1 MRSWLN
7 IISFILLML
16 PLVCSAQNVS
26 RDQHNGITL
35 DRLAEEFEK
44 QHGFHFLFESDDLKE
59 TLTKVDQDSMSLEQA
74 LSNSLKS
81 KDAYVFIDDRKH
93 VFISYNKIS
102 AELDTLLFETPVKN
116 EETTRPTNDQY
127 LKTSRQVGVKNI
139 VLGNKK
145 AGAYQSRV
153 NISGTVTDKI
163 SGAPIY
169 GITLYI
175 DELKDGTITDF
186 DGNYKLNLVKGT
198 YHLSVKSL
206 EYEQV
211 TYILKVY
218 SDDNLN
224 IELDSKVYD
233 LGEVVVRADAVANVE
248 RPAMGV
254 EKLTTKTLKT
264 IPKVMGETDIVKVA
278 LLLPGVQSVGEG
290 TGGFNV
296 RGAPADQNIF
306 YLNQIPVYNTSHLM
320 GFFSSFTPNAIGEFS
335 LYKSSFPANFGG
347 RLSSVFDI
355 STKESTDE
363 PFMLRGGISPITTDA
378 LIEGTL
384 NHKKLTY
391 LVGVRTTYSD
401 WVLNMIN
408 VPALENSS
416 GKFRDGILQLNYK
429 LNEANKLSFTSYSS
443 FDRINLNE
451 LTDFNYQ
458 NLGGSLSW
466 QKLIKNK
473 HQFELTAVSSN
484 YRYNEQNTTTDFQD
498 YDLRYALN
506 HHEAKANL
514 TLRPHSDHTLV
525 VGANTVLYQLDLG
538 ELNPYGSESIIEPL
552 DFGAE
557 QGLETGFY
565 INEEWKVNA
574 RLSLNGG
581 VRLNLY
587 QYLGPQ
593 AVYTYKEEVEKSFE
607 SITDTT
613 FYSARKMIAQYV
625 NPDVRLSAKF
635 ALSEFFSLKAS
646 VNQVHQYINMLSN
659 TIALAPNAKWKLA
672 DQHIKP
678 MEGWQYSIGAFK
690 NMKQNKYEISLEL
703 YYKNVTQLVE
713 FKDGANLVVST
724 LPETEL
730 LQGELNAYGG
740 EFMLKKT
747 SGKLT
752 GWINYT
758 YSRSLVQVAGINYN
772 EIYPANYDKPHAL
785 NVVANYKFS
794 RRISLSSNMVYASG
808 RPITYPT
815 AVFYQ
820 TDFPNTYF
828 SNRNEFR
835 IPNYLR
841 FDVSLSYEGNL
852 KKQKPIHGTW
862 NISIYN
868 LLGRNN
874 AFTVYALQEA
884 SSINGYQLSIFG
896 SPILSVAYQFKLG
909 SYEQ

>member
-1 MRSWLN
+1 MRKW
-7 IISFILLML
+7 SFIICSILLST
-16 PLVCSAQNVS
+16 PFFGVAQNLS
-26 RDQHNGITL
+26 IAKHNGITL
-35 DRLAEEFEK
+35 DRLSQEFEREF
-44 QHGFHFLFESDDLKE
+44 GYYFLFEND
-59 TLTKVDQDSMSLEQA
+59 
-74 LSNSLKS
+74 SLKGTILLVENDS
-81 KDAYVFIDDRKH
+81 TTLASVLKTSLSSRGAFAHIDKQKH
-93 VFISYNKIS
+93 VFITTYKIDDQ
-102 AELDTLLFETPVKN
+102 LDTTLFETPLKSVEQIKP
-116 EETTRPTNDQY
+116 TTNRY
-127 LKTSRQVGVKNI
+127 LQTSRQIGVKTI

-145 AGAYQSRV
+145 EGAYQSKV
-153 NISGTVTDKI
+153 TVSGMVSNKI
-163 SGAPIY
+163 TGEPIF
-169 GITLYI
+169 GITLFI

-186 DGNYKLNLVKGT
+186 DGKYELNLSKGT

-206 EYEQV
+206 EFEEV
-211 TYILKVY
+211 KYILKMY
-218 SDDNLN
+218 SDDKMN
-224 IELDSKVYD
+224 IELDSKVYN

-248 RPAMGV
+248 RPAMGI

-355 STKESTDE
+355 RTKESTE
-363 PFMLRGGISPITTDA
+363 ENFMLRGGISPVTTDA
-378 LIEGTL
+378 LIEGSL
-384 NHKKLTY
+384 NKKKLSY
-391 LVGVRTTYSD
+391 LLGMRTTYSD

-416 GKFRDGILQLNYK
+416 GKFRDGILNLSYDLNK
-429 LNEANKLSFTSYSS
+429 TNELRFTSYYS
-443 FDRINLNE
+443 FDRINLNG

-466 QKLIKNK
+466 RKLIKDK

-484 YRYNEQNTTTDFQD
+484 YQYNEQNTVTDFQD
-498 YDLRYALN
+498 YDLKYALN
-506 HHEAKANL
+506 HHELKGNL
-514 TLRPHSDHTLV
+514 TLRPHQNHTIL

-538 ELNPYGSESIIEPL
+538 ELNPYGSESIIQPI

-557 QGLETGFY
+557 QGLESGFY

-587 QYLGPQ
+587 HYLGPQ
-593 AVYTYKEEVEKSFE
+593 TVYTYLNETERSIE
-607 SITDTT
+607 SITDTI
-613 FYSARKMIAQYV
+613 YYGKRKSIAQYI

-635 ALSEFFSLKAS
+635 ALSEFFSIKAS

-690 NMKQNKYEISLEL
+690 NLKQNQYEISLEL
-703 YYKNVTQLVE
+703 YYKKVTQLVE
-713 FKDGANLVVST
+713 FKDGANLIVST

-740 EFMLKKT
+740 ELMLKKL
-747 SGKLT
+747 SGRLT

-758 YSRSLVQVAGINYN
+758 YARSLVRVAGINYN

-794 RRISLSSNMVYASG
+794 RRLSLSSNMVFATG

-828 SNRNEFR
+828 STRNEFR

-852 KKQKPIHGTW
+852 KKEKPIHGIW
-862 NISIYN
+862 NISVYN

-884 SSINGYQLSIFG
+884 SNINGYQLSIFG
-896 SPILSVAYQFKLG
+896 SPIVSIAYQFKLG